1 MNSPILPLAIA
12 SLVAGPALAQDP
24 AGQGGTQSS
33 AYVSLTTGIDYSSGK
48 YGGPISTDILV
59 VPASLRLTSGRW
71 RFSAT
76 LPYLRIVGAQSV
88 VAGDGGPV
96 VIDPNTP
103 RVRRD
108 GVGDLSLASTYAIPE
123 DAFGLGIELTGRVKV
138 PTASRSR
145 GLGTGK
151 TDFAVSAELSK
162 TFGTITPFV
171 EGGYRWIGSPS
182 GVSLRNAPFAS
193 AGASM
198 AFGKLVAIASY
209 DYRGRTSDV
218 SRSSK
223 ELFGALSGPLS
234 RKVNWTFYGSAGL
247 SSGAPDAGVGLMLS
261 YKFT

>member
-1 MNSPILPLAIA
+1 MKSPIIPLAIA
-12 SLVAGPALAQDP
+12 SLLAAPALAQGP
-24 AGQGGTQSS
+24 AGQGGTQGNPS
-33 AYVSLTTGIDYSSGK
+33 VSLTTGVDYSSGK

-108 GVGDLSLASTYAIPE
+108 GIGDLSLSSTYAIPE
-123 DAFGLGIELTGRVKV
+123 DAFGLGVELTGRVKV

-151 TDFAVSAELSK
+151 ADFAASAELSK
-162 TFGTITPFV
+162 TFGTVTPFV

-182 GVSLRNAPFAS
+182 GIRLRNAPFAS
-193 AGASM
+193 AGASI
-198 AFGKLVAIASY
+198 AFGKVVAIASY

>member
-1 MNSPILPLAIA
+1 MKSPILPLAIA
-12 SLVAGPALAQDP
+12 SLLAGPVLAQDATAP
-24 AGQGGTQSS
+24 GSAHSDTNIALTAG
-33 AYVSLTTGIDYSSGK
+33 VDYSSGK

-123 DAFGLGIELTGRVKV
+123 DAFGLGVELTGHVKV

-151 TDFAVSAELSK
+151 TDFALSAEVSK
-162 TFGTITPFV
+162 TFGSVTPFV

-182 GVSLRNAPFAS
+182 GISLRNAPFAS
-193 AGASM
+193 AGASI
-198 AFGKLVAIASY
+198 AFGKVVAIASY
-209 DYRGRTSDV
+209 DYRGRTSDF